1 MLAILLVNTS
11 EFAEA
16 SVKIVARAGLLMVV
30 RGVSKNGKE
39 GSVYVWHLFTGDD
52 VATSA
57 LIAARLLAASA
68 SCLLPPPHCRPGLT
82 SIDNTNYV
90 RVIGLSARQLEQH

>member
-1 MLAILLVNTS
+1 M
-11 EFAEA
+11 
-16 SVKIVARAGLLMVV
+16 KIVASAELLMVV
-30 RGVSKNGKE
+30 RVVSKNGKE

-57 LIAARLLAASA
+57 LIVATLLAASA
-68 SCLLPPPHCRPGLT
+68 SCPLPPPRCRPGLT

-90 RVIGLSARQLEQH
+90 RVIGLSAHQLEQH